1 MLSINSSTAVLTDTS
16 GYHLNATVTNTTGQE
31 IPAGTLTLAMNA
43 FYTFVSRND
52 IQDWSEG
59 NGRIPTPQ
67 SVGQADVPALQPGAS
82 ANVSIDADAHQE
94 SLAAIN
100 SWGSKPVLLSYSAN
114 GTPLAQSHTFVTRTG
129 AGLHT
134 PSTPALHI
142 TVAQPLAANGW
153 TTDSKLLGQLV
164 DEGGISSSKLA
175 KIAMPSKDDDAR
187 LKSLQQTF
195 AKHDMLQVVGDP
207 TYLQAMAMP
216 TRVDG
221 ITQPALFDMTAYSAM
236 NNAPA
241 YSAMNNAPAYSAAGI
256 NDRQWSAAKARKT
269 YQSALGD
276 SNADITAY
284 AWQGNGNW
292 TLQALTKARQQGY
305 GTVIATHDFEE
316 DDAATV
322 RTGKT
327 VVSTDAGDITVLSA
341 QNVLS
346 GLAQGKATSDDA
358 NADSEGTTAGRLA
371 RFVAQSAFYQM
382 EQPYAERNL
391 LVCLNE
397 DSDPSVVD
405 ALMSDIEQSPWLNL
419 TDLATLKDADIS
431 EDAASMST
439 DLPQTDGLTDSMRS
453 DVQQTLSALA
463 NSSSNIK
470 RFNTSILIKPNGK
483 DESDVN
489 TWSRQLTNTHT
500 IMALHALGGE
510 SPSRSTMAEGANQLA
525 ALLING
531 VAITPTESVNVV
543 SETAKMPV
551 TISNSHPY
559 PVKVKVSSLTDSM
572 QIVTS
577 RFDTVQVPP
586 HGEAQVAFTI
596 RVSTSGT
603 ANATISLFD
612 RNGAAFGATQVTH
625 ITSALQIS
633 DKSGFVIIGFAVLL
647 GAVGLWRQ
655 FNRKKDPDE

>member
-94 SLAAIN
+94 PLAAIN
-100 SWGSKPVLLSYSAN
+100 SWGPKPVLLSYSAN

-221 ITQPALFDMTAYSAM
+221 ITQPALFDIT
-236 NNAPA
+236 A

-327 VVSTDAGDITVLSA
+327 VVSTDAGDVTVLSA

-382 EQPYAERNL
+382 EQPYAERNM
-391 LVCLNE
+391 LVCLKE

-463 NSSSNIK
+463 
-470 RFNTSILIKPNGK
+470 
-483 DESDVN
+483 
-489 TWSRQLTNTHT
+489 
-500 IMALHALGGE
+500 
-510 SPSRSTMAEGANQLA
+510 
-525 ALLING
+525 
-531 VAITPTESVNVV
+531 
-543 SETAKMPV
+543 
-551 TISNSHPY
+551 
-559 PVKVKVSSLTDSM
+559 
-572 QIVTS
+572 
-577 RFDTVQVPP
+577 
-586 HGEAQVAFTI
+586 
-596 RVSTSGT
+596 
-603 ANATISLFD
+603 
-612 RNGAAFGATQVTH
+612 
-625 ITSALQIS
+625 
-633 DKSGFVIIGFAVLL
+633 
-647 GAVGLWRQ
+647 
-655 FNRKKDPDE
+655 

>member
-52 IQDWSEG
+52 IQDWSES

-100 SWGSKPVLLSYSAN
+100 SWGPKPVLLSYSAN

-195 AKHDMLQVVGDP
+195 AKHNMLQVVGDP

-221 ITQPALFDMTAYSAM
+221 ITQPALFDIT
-236 NNAPA
+236 A

-292 TLQALTKARQQGY
+292 TY
-305 GTVIATHDFEE
+305 
-316 DDAATV
+316 
-322 RTGKT
+322 
-327 VVSTDAGDITVLSA
+327 
-341 QNVLS
+341 
-346 GLAQGKATSDDA
+346 
-358 NADSEGTTAGRLA
+358 
-371 RFVAQSAFYQM
+371 
-382 EQPYAERNL
+382 
-391 LVCLNE
+391 
-397 DSDPSVVD
+397 
-405 ALMSDIEQSPWLNL
+405 
-419 TDLATLKDADIS
+419 
-431 EDAASMST
+431 
-439 DLPQTDGLTDSMRS
+439 
-453 DVQQTLSALA
+453 
-463 NSSSNIK
+463 K
-470 RFNTSILIKPNGK
+470 R
-483 DESDVN
+483 
-489 TWSRQLTNTHT
+489 
-500 IMALHALGGE
+500 
-510 SPSRSTMAEGANQLA
+510 
-525 ALLING
+525 
-531 VAITPTESVNVV
+531 
-543 SETAKMPV
+543 
-551 TISNSHPY
+551 
-559 PVKVKVSSLTDSM
+559 
-572 QIVTS
+572 
-577 RFDTVQVPP
+577 
-586 HGEAQVAFTI
+586 
-596 RVSTSGT
+596 
-603 ANATISLFD
+603 
-612 RNGAAFGATQVTH
+612 
-625 ITSALQIS
+625 
-633 DKSGFVIIGFAVLL
+633 
-647 GAVGLWRQ
+647 
-655 FNRKKDPDE
+655 

>member
-1 MLSINSSTAVLTDTS
+1 MESTTSAESTDGMLSINSSTAVLTDTS

-100 SWGSKPVLLSYSAN
+100 SWGPKPVLLSYSAN

-221 ITQPALFDMTAYSAM
+221 ITQPALFDMT
-236 NNAPA
+236 A

-439 DLPQTDGLTDSMRS
+439 DLPQTDGLTDGMRS

-470 RFNTSILIKPNGK
+470 RFNLSLI
-483 DESDVN
+483 
-489 TWSRQLTNTHT
+489 
-500 IMALHALGGE
+500 
-510 SPSRSTMAEGANQLA
+510 
-525 ALLING
+525 
-531 VAITPTESVNVV
+531 
-543 SETAKMPV
+543 
-551 TISNSHPY
+551 
-559 PVKVKVSSLTDSM
+559 
-572 QIVTS
+572 
-577 RFDTVQVPP
+577 
-586 HGEAQVAFTI
+586 
-596 RVSTSGT
+596 
-603 ANATISLFD
+603 
-612 RNGAAFGATQVTH
+612 H
-625 ITSALQIS
+625 I
-633 DKSGFVIIGFAVLL
+633 
-647 GAVGLWRQ
+647 
-655 FNRKKDPDE
+655 

>member
-1 MLSINSSTAVLTDTS
+1 MESTTSAESTDGMLSINSSTAVLTDTS

-100 SWGSKPVLLSYSAN
+100 SWGPKPVLLSYSAN

-221 ITQPALFDMTAYSAM
+221 ITQPALFDMT
-236 NNAPA
+236 
-241 YSAMNNAPAYSAAGI
+241 AYSAAGI

-470 RFNTSILIKPNGK
+470 RFNTSILVKPNGK